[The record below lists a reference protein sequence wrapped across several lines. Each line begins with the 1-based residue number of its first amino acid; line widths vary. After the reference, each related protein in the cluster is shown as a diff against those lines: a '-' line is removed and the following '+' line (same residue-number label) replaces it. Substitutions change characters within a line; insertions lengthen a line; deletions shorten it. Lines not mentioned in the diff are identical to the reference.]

1 MSRQQRRAWPLR
13 RAPPAEASRRR
24 CSTSCSKR
32 TGAPCCCSRSAGTP
46 GSTSITSAR
55 CCPTRPPSWVWP
67 TATSRLS
74 YWVRD
79 RTRGPRL
86 SLELAVAKM
95 SAGPAQLYRLSDRGT
110 VAPGMRADL
119 NLIDF
124 DRLALRAPEVVDD
137 LPTNATRL
145 IQRADGYV
153 ATLVGGEVISRED
166 VDT

>member
-1 MSRQQRRAWPLR
+1 MLEEDGRALLLFTLGGYARFNLDHIGEMLSDPSSVLGL
-13 RAPPAEASRRR
+13 ADGGAHVSLICDASTP
-24 CSTSCSKR
+24 TSL
-32 TGAPCCCSRSAGTP
+32 
-46 GSTSITSAR
+46 
-55 CCPTRPPSWVWP
+55 
-67 TATSRLS
+67 LS

-153 ATLVGGEVISRED
+153 ATLVGGEVAYRSQ
-166 VDT
+166 